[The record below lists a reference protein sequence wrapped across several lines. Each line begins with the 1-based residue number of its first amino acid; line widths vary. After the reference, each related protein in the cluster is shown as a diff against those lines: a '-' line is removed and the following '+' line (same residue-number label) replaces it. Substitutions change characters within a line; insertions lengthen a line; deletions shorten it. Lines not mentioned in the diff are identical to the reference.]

1 MPFQVPGTPGVELT
15 GCWAIDRP
23 PGATRSGQNV
33 AGASAADGALSGSMQ
48 ESPCLLHEV
57 TASSDAEPAVVR
69 KCRALFRRFVEGDDK
84 FRNERF
90 KLIPRVVEGPW
101 IVQRAVGAQPALLGQ
116 KLTQRYFRG
125 PDYFEVDVHVD
136 SSVIA
141 SQITRMCRNKAKNIV
156 VDIAVL
162 NQGETPAELP
172 EMLMGAFQ
180 MRYPDCDWA
189 RAPIELTA
197 NDCKETA
204 ASKRGVLEE
213 SDGAKARSKWEAA
226 VGKFVIHQ

>member
-1 MPFQVPGTPGVELT
+1 MQIPGTPGVELT

-23 PGATRSGQNV
+23 PGVASSSARNV
-33 AGASAADGALSGSMQ
+33 TEAPAADGDPSGPAQ
-48 ESPCLLHEV
+48 EVPDLLHEV
-57 TASSDAEPAVVR
+57 TAPSDAEPAVVR
-69 KCRALFRRFVEGDDK
+69 KCRALFRHFVEGDDK

-189 RAPIELTA
+189 RAPVELTPGG
-197 NDCKETA
+197 KEA
-204 ASKRGVLEE
+204 AAAMGGGGQQEN
-213 SDGAKARSKWEAA
+213 DGAKARSKWEAA